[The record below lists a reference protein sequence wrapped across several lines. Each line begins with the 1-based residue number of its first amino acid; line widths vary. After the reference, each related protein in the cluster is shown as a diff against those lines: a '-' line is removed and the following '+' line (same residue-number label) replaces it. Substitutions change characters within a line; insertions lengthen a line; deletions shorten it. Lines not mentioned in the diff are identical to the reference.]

1 MKTYNQPAVQ
11 LVKLR
16 PGLPLLSLSGTHDE
30 VGNGVQYGD
39 ELDTWE
45 QPSWDDDN
53 YTTPPFS

>member
-1 MKTYNQPAVQ
+1 MKTYNKPTVQ

-16 PGLPLLSLSGTHDE
+16 PGQPLLSLSGTHDE

-45 QPSWDDDN
+45 QPSWDEDT
-53 YTTPPFS
+53 YTTPSLS

>member
-1 MKTYNQPAVQ
+1 MKTYNQPTVQ
-11 LVKLR
+11 LVKLH
-16 PGLPLLSLSGTHDE
+16 PDQPLLSLSGTNDE

-53 YTTPPFS
+53 YTSPPFS